1 MTAESVA
8 ANVERIREMM
18 DGILR
23 DTDGY
28 LERYRS
34 YVMHARGMIC
44 RDKQE
49 GEVLLQTV
57 ASTLNEMKEKNEML
71 VSERNALKAKI
82 EQDSEDMR
90 MSDNER
96 HELLNQIKEL
106 EMSSFGLSEVSKEK
120 KGMSGALVRKME
132 MVSERNK
139 LREKQMETK
148 VGLFRKC
155 LGMDIVPIRENV
167 IKIVFGR
174 MCADESVECFV
185 MLDLSID
192 MPVIDMFPRI
202 DSVER
207 MNAMF
212 RVHGN
217 FHDFLSA
224 VRREFR
230 KEYTRMQP

>member
-1 MTAESVA
+1 MTAESVT

-23 DTDGY
+23 DVDGY

-34 YVMHARGMIC
+34 YVMHARGRIC

-71 VSERNALKAKI
+71 VSERNTFKAKI
-82 EQDSEDMR
+82 EHDTEDMK
-90 MSDNER
+90 MSENER

-106 EMSSFGLSEVSKEK
+106 EMSNLGLSEVAKEK
-120 KGMSGALVRKME
+120 KSMSGALARKME
-132 MVSERNK
+132 MVSERK
-139 LREKQMETK
+139 KSRESQMETK

-155 LGMDIVPIRENV
+155 LGMDIVPMKENV
-167 IKIVFGR
+167 IKVVFGR

-185 MLDLSID
+185 MLDLSMD
-192 MPVIDMFPRI
+192 MPVVDMFPRI

-212 RVHGN
+212 KTHGN

-224 VRREFR
+224 MRREFR
-230 KEYTRMQP
+230 KEYMRMQP